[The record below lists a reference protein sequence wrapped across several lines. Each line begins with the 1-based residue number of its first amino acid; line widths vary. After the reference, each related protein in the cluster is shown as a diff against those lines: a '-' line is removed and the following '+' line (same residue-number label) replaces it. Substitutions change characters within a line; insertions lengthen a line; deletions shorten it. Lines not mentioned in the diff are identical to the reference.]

1 VGRKPPQAVFRNGQM
16 CLMGRST
23 KPTRS
28 SSTHV
33 ETGALDRCRDRVI
46 LRAARNMIDG
56 KLGEH
61 PANVVLGEELGSKK
75 PVHHND
81 RVDISPS
88 VGNFPLTPRSSRV
101 ALNG

>member
-1 VGRKPPQAVFRNGQM
+1 MRRPAAWAANRRKRFSETDRCVSWADRPNQRDQVPRTWKPA
-16 CLMGRST
+16 RST
-23 KPTRS
+23 
-28 SSTHV
+28 
-33 ETGALDRCRDRVI
+33 GA
-46 LRAARNMIDG
+46 AIDG

>member
-1 VGRKPPQAVFRNGQM
+1 
-16 CLMGRST
+16 MGRST

-61 PANVVLGEELGSKK
+61 PSNVA
-75 PVHHND
+75 
-81 RVDISPS
+81 I
-88 VGNFPLTPRSSRV
+88 
-101 ALNG
+101 

>member
-1 VGRKPPQAVFRNGQM
+1 
-16 CLMGRST
+16 MGRST

>member
-1 VGRKPPQAVFRNGQM
+1 
-16 CLMGRST
+16 
-23 KPTRS
+23 
-28 SSTHV
+28 V

-61 PANVVLGEELGSKK
+61 LASVVLGEELGSKK

-81 RVDISPS
+81 HVDIS
-88 VGNFPLTPRSSRV
+88 
-101 ALNG
+101 

>member
-1 VGRKPPQAVFRNGQM
+1 
-16 CLMGRST
+16 MGRST

-61 PANVVLGEELGSKK
+61 LASVVLGEELGSKK
-75 PVHHND
+75 PVHHNHH
-81 RVDISPS
+81 VDIS
-88 VGNFPLTPRSSRV
+88 
-101 ALNG
+101 